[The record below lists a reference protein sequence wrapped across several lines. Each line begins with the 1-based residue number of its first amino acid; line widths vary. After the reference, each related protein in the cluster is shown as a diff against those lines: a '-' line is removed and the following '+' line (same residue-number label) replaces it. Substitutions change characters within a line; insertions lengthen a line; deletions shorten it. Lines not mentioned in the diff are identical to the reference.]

1 MDLSWIAEFWSAYV
15 PEWAVALLGLA
26 SAVALALIV
35 HAAAYRVIF
44 RLFRRR
50 QSGVAASFLR
60 RIRVPTRLIL
70 LAFFVAAI
78 VPALRM
84 APEVSLLLQRV
95 ASLTLIALFGWMAVS
110 VVNLAG
116 DILALRYNIEIADN
130 LTARKVQ
137 TQLRVL
143 KRTVNVAVIVVTA
156 SIMLMT
162 IPGVRD
168 FGVSLFASAGVA
180 GLAIGLAA
188 RPAISNLIAG
198 LQIALSQPIRID
210 DVVVVEG
217 EWGRIEEIGST
228 FVVVRIWDERRL
240 VVPLTYFIEKPFQ
253 NWTVRSAELIG
264 TVFWY
269 LDYTAP
275 IDAMRSKLDEFVRE
289 SKHWDKKLALIQVTD
304 SKASVIEVRALV
316 SAAHSGANWD
326 LRCEVREKMIAYL
339 KEHHPECLPRVRQ
352 EQYRAELPGRENG
365 SGGGEER
372 KREGGPGGI
381 VQNAR

>member
-1 MDLSWIAEFWSAYV
+1 MDLAWISEFWSAYV
-15 PEWAVALLGLA
+15 PEWAVALLGLV
-26 SAVALALIV
+26 SAALLALLL
-35 HAAAYRVIF
+35 HAVAYRVAF
-44 RLFRRR
+44 RLLRP
-50 QSGVAASFLR
+50 SGVAASFAR
-60 RIRVPTRLIL
+60 RIRWPTRLIV
-70 LAFFVAAI
+70 LAFVLTA
-78 VPALRM
+78 VLPTLRI
-84 APEVSLLLQRV
+84 APDLGLLLQRV
-95 ASLTLIALFGWMAVS
+95 ASLSLIAMFGWMAVS
-110 VVNLAG
+110 VVNLGG
-116 DILALRYNIEIADN
+116 DIVALRYNIAIADN

-143 KRTVNVAVIVVTA
+143 KRTVNVAIIVVAA

-162 IPGVRD
+162 IPEVRN

-198 LQIALSQPIRID
+198 LQIALSQPIRLD

-228 FVVVRIWDERRL
+228 FVTVRIWDERRL
-240 VVPLTYFIEKPFQ
+240 VVPLSYFIEKPVQ
-253 NWTVRSAELIG
+253 NWTLRGAELIG

-275 IDAMRSKLDEFVRE
+275 LDAMRRKLDELVRA
-289 SKHWDKKLALIQVTD
+289 SPHWDGRVAVLQVTD
-304 SKASVIEVRALV
+304 TKPNVIEVRALV
-316 SAAHSGANWD
+316 SAANSGAAFD

-352 EQYRAELPGRENG
+352 EQYRVDAPGRHDG
-365 SGGGEER
+365 AGREEEGR
-372 KREGGPGGI
+372 REVGPGRPA
-381 VQNAR
+381 QHTR